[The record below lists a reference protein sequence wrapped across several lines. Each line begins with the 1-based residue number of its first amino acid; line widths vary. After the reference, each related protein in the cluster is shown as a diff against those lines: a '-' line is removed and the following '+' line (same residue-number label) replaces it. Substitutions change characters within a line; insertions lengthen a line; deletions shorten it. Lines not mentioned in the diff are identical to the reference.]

1 MSEVIGLNRY
11 PVKSMGGE
19 ALMSAQISHTGV
31 VGDRQYSFVQ
41 TDSKSSFPW
50 LTARNLPS
58 MVLYSPRYELDLDV
72 KSPVT
77 VQTPEGQQYPVVSE
91 ELRAELEAKSGR
103 KIHLLRLGR
112 GTYDAMPIS
121 IISRETIRRFREAVG
136 MDLDVRRFR
145 PNVYIDQGLDTQDF
159 DQLVVGSVLRF
170 GDRPDSAEVYV
181 SLRDPRCKI
190 INIDPDTAQT
200 DKKIFKVVE
209 GQFENLLGVYGAVKK
224 PGTIMIG
231 DKLEIISLA

>member
-1 MSEVIGLNRY
+1 MPEVIKLNRY

-19 ALMSAQISHTGV
+19 PLTLAQISHTGV

-50 LTARNLPS
+50 LTARNLPC
-58 MVLYSPRYELDLDV
+58 MVLYAPRYELGSDV

-77 VQTPEGQQYPVVSE
+77 VQTPEGQQYPVASD
-91 ELRAELEAKSGR
+91 ELKAELETKSGR

-121 IISRETIRRFREAVG
+121 VISLETIRRFSEAVG
-136 MDLDVRRFR
+136 VDLDVRRFR
-145 PNVYIDQGLDTQDF
+145 PNVVIDQGLNTQDF
-159 DQLVVGSVLRF
+159 DELVVGSVLRF
-170 GDRPDSAEVYV
+170 GNRPDSAEVYV

-200 DKKIFKVVE
+200 DKRVLKVME
-209 GQFENLLGVYGAVKK
+209 GQFENLLGVYGTVKK
-224 PGTIMIG
+224 PGTIEVG
-231 DKLEIISLA
+231 DKLEIIRI